1 MSWIESFIGYVAP
14 GALISTPAWRERWNV
29 QQREAFIRL
38 SRFALPACGVAWML
52 HYPFFDIPMGL
63 EPTEL
68 WLRLRFGLGLLCIAL
83 GAYYF
88 TPLAS
93 LRFYRIPA
101 FIMTFAL
108 CHAQAWVAVWYGK
121 EAWFFFFLFVLF
133 GNLLLRLSPVVSVVW
148 GGAVIAVSVP
158 VLDMGG
164 VSVQEIASGAMAIL
178 TISAFVRAS
187 AITDVRVFIAN
198 QTNEQSQQQM
208 LEMNEEFTERL
219 RSFIPKVI
227 GDRLSN
233 LMEEERLTAVE
244 ASVEVL
250 QARRK
255 EVACLFT
262 DIRGFTQ
269 GSKNLEGFIEESVL
283 PEVTACSDMIESYNG
298 IPRKVGDLIFAYFD
312 DEDMKLN
319 VLRALASSV
328 ELARI
333 NETFNSTVGSE
344 QIRRYILLSSGDAL
358 VGNFGGL
365 DSSIEVTALGSP
377 VNFLSRVD
385 DATKHP
391 ELAPLL
397 APGDILVAEETV
409 QIAFSRDLNLPFEK
423 LDLAQL
429 GVDIRDFPEVSK
441 IYRLAPDDT
450 LYDKIMRHVDSS
462 RSLEVD

>member
-1 MSWIESFIGYVAP
+1 M
-14 GALISTPAWRERWNV
+14 
-29 QQREAFIRL
+29 
-38 SRFALPACGVAWML
+38 
-52 HYPFFDIPMGL
+52 
-63 EPTEL
+63 
-68 WLRLRFGLGLLCIAL
+68 
-83 GAYYF
+83 
-88 TPLAS
+88 
-93 LRFYRIPA
+93 
-101 FIMTFAL
+101 
-108 CHAQAWVAVWYGK
+108 
-121 EAWFFFFLFVLF
+121 
-133 GNLLLRLSPVVSVVW
+133 
-148 GGAVIAVSVP
+148 IAVSAP

-164 VSVQEIASGAMAIL
+164 VSAQEMASGTIAIL

-233 LMEEERLTAVE
+233 LMAEERLTAVE

-250 QARRK
+250 QARKK

-312 DEDMKLN
+312 DEDMKMN
-319 VLRALASSV
+319 VVRALASSV

-333 NETFNSTVGSE
+333 NETFNSTFGSE
-344 QIRRYILLSSGDAL
+344 QIRRYILLSSGEAL

-391 ELAPLL
+391 ELSKLL
-397 APGDILVAEETV
+397 EPGDILVAEETV
-409 QIAFSRDLNLPFEK
+409 KIALTRDLRLPFEK
-423 LDLAQL
+423 LDLGKL
-429 GVDIRDFPEVSK
+429 GVEIRDFPEVRA
-441 IYRLAPDDT
+441 IHRLAPDDA
-450 LYDKIMRHVDSS
+450 LYDKIMRLVDSS
-462 RSLEVD
+462 EHTRS